1 MINTKVIVSLLMFLY
16 GLMAAIAAKLPDPS
30 FTNST
35 YLALMFAQGMCMYCV
50 IAFFVK
56 D

>member
-1 MINTKVIVSLLMFLY
+1 MINNKVIVALLMMLY
-16 GLMAAIAAKLPDPS
+16 GLFMSIAAKLPDPS
-30 FTNST
+30 FANST

-50 IAFFVK
+50 IMFFVK